1 MIEAFIAAANNI
13 FACQGTQPLQLE
25 SVFTLNVDLLME
37 NIELMI
43 PIIQTLR
50 KHCSV
55 RKIGYLLTERN

>member
-37 NIELMI
+37 NIGLMI
-43 PIIQTLR
+43 PIIQTL
-50 KHCSV
+50 
-55 RKIGYLLTERN
+55 